1 MFFKATY
8 LSAARRRRKA
18 MIDWFLSSINEFSVA
33 FLVVSSLVFVLV
45 RKIKKKKIAF
55 EHMLSPALAAAT
67 LPTGIALIVC
77 AFSPNH
83 ANKLESLGIN
93 LAVAGLALLF
103 LAFHEITK
111 GLK

>member
-1 MFFKATY
+1 
-8 LSAARRRRKA
+8 
-18 MIDWFLSSINEFSVA
+18 MIDWFLSSINELSVA
-33 FLVVSSLVFVLV
+33 FLVIASLMFTIV

-55 EHMLSPALAAAT
+55 EQMLAPALAAGT

-77 AFSPNH
+77 AFSPNY
-83 ANKLESLGIN
+83 ANKLESLGMH

-103 LAFHEITK
+103 LAFHEMAK